1 MSENRGWED
10 AKRSRINHGKGKISE
25 NRGREDA
32 KRSRINHG
40 KGKISENR
48 GREDVKR
55 SQINHGKE
63 KISKIVAGRKEK
75 KSDWPR
81 KDKKSQSNLHHDK
94 DTSSCCK
101 TEGNIMESISIAEE
115 LKKSI

>member
-1 MSENRGWED
+1 MSFLDNRDYKGVSFRLLCQELTPFSGYD
-10 AKRSRINHGKGKISE
+10 PGKQEVSE

-40 KGKISENR
+40 KGKISKNR

-75 KSDWPR
+75 KSD
-81 KDKKSQSNLHHDK
+81 
-94 DTSSCCK
+94 
-101 TEGNIMESISIAEE
+101 
-115 LKKSI
+115 

>member
-1 MSENRGWED
+1 MSFLDNRDYKGVSFRLLCQELTPFSGYD
-10 AKRSRINHGKGKISE
+10 PGKQEVSE

-40 KGKISENR
+40 
-48 GREDVKR
+48 
-55 SQINHGKE
+55 QE

-81 KDKKSQSNLHHDK
+81 KDKKSQSNLPHDK
-94 DTSSCCK
+94 DSSSWCK
-101 TEGNIMESISIAEE
+101 IEGNKNSIEE
-115 LKKSI
+115 R

>member
-10 AKRSRINHGKGKISE
+10 AKRSRINHGKGKIS
-25 NRGREDA
+25 
-32 KRSRINHG
+32 K
-40 KGKISENR
+40 NR

-75 KSDWPR
+75 KSD
-81 KDKKSQSNLHHDK
+81 
-94 DTSSCCK
+94 
-101 TEGNIMESISIAEE
+101 
-115 LKKSI
+115 